1 MWAWARAL
9 KDFAKDVETQIQGLN
24 ADIDTRTLAG
34 GAKINRL
41 FYNEFADSLSL
52 VSSPTL
58 VSNLMGIR
66 VVTKTNMCI

>member
-34 GAKINRL
+34 GAQINRL
-41 FYNEFADSLSL
+41 FYNEFADLLSL
-52 VSSPTL
+52 VSLPTYF
-58 VSNLMGIR
+58 GKFADTR
-66 VVTKTNMCI
+66 W